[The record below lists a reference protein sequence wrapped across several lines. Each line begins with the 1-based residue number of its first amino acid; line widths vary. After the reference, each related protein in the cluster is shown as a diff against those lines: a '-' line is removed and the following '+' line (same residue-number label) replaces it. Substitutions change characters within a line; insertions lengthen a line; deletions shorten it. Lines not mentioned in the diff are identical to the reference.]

1 MEVRILIDTKKL
13 KEIIA
18 LNGLTQKKVAVRI
31 GMSEKT
37 FYQKMKKGIFGSN
50 EIQKMI
56 NLLQIKEPEEIFF
69 SGKSLNV

>member
-1 MEVRILIDTKKL
+1 MIDTKKL